1 MDEAERLADRLAIVD
16 HGRVV
21 ATGTIRDLTGG
32 SASGSI
38 TFDAPPNLD
47 IDSLRSLL
55 PSDFLVQ
62 EQPPGRY
69 AIVGALDPQVIATV
83 TAWCAARNVMPRGLR
98 VGHRTLEEVFLE
110 ITGRGQ
116 RT

>member
-21 ATGTIRDLTGG
+21 AAGTIRELTGG

-38 TFDAPPNLD
+38 TFDALPNLE

-55 PSDFLVQ
+55 PNGLLVE
-62 EQPPGRY
+62 EQPRGHY
-69 AIVGALDPQVIATV
+69 SIVGAVDPHVIATV
-83 TAWCAARNVMPRGLR
+83 TAWCAARDVMPHGLR